1 MSILLLTGAVAFLN
15 HLSRLRNFDLG
26 FRSHHVLLMVLNPL
40 GEGYKREQ
48 LARPYQDLLARLE
61 AIPNVR
67 SASISGCTP
76 IQGCGSSRYVMVDG
90 VTEMPGERRLTAVS
104 WVSPRYFET
113 LGIPML
119 AGRDFDFRDAG
130 RPRVAII
137 NKAMTRHYF
146 PNQSPI
152 GKNIRVDR
160 DSSTGGWHG
169 DDQRYEVVGV
179 VGNAKYVELRDAPTR
194 TMYLNMFQ
202 ENRFAHQ
209 FELRTSVSPAS
220 LATAARQAV
229 REVLKT
235 VQVTRV
241 ATLSEQVDAALVPER
256 LVATVSGFFGALG
269 AVIAGIGLYGL
280 LSYSVARRTTEIGV
294 RMALGATVADV
305 SLLVLWDALMMVGG
319 GLVIGVPLALWS
331 RPLASRLVGDLEVDG
346 FMPLIVSGGLILLL
360 ALLASCVPALRAARV
375 DPVVALRQ
383 D

>member
-1 MSILLLTGAVAFLN
+1 
-15 HLSRLRNFDLG
+15 
-26 FRSHHVLLMVLNPL
+26 
-40 GEGYKREQ
+40 
-48 LARPYQDLLARLE
+48 
-61 AIPNVR
+61 
-67 SASISGCTP
+67 
-76 IQGCGSSRYVMVDG
+76 
-90 VTEMPGERRLTAVS
+90 
-104 WVSPRYFET
+104 
-113 LGIPML
+113 ML

-137 NKAMTRHYF
+137 NKAMARHYF

-179 VGNAKYVELRDAPTR
+179 VGNAKYVELRDAPPR

-360 ALLASCVPALRAARV
+360 ALLASCVLALRAARV